1 MTDFLVGQDYNGG
14 HAGKPAAK
22 GGRAVVLYPDLAF
35 FLNSLTDLL
44 ALSATAKLA
53 GLPLRW
59 RRLLAAALL
68 GGVYGAACLLPPLA
82 FAGGLLPQAG
92 IAMALVWIAFRRKET
107 FLRQLLL
114 FWLLSCAMGGALM
127 ALPQLLQNGS
137 GTKILKKL
145 NWKVFFLA
153 GGTCYFL
160 LSVSFRDGAR
170 HAIAGELTSCMIGRA
185 GKTVRLRTLLDSGH
199 TLTDPATGGPVL
211 IVEAAALESL
221 WTPAEAPILASLT
234 EQGAAWCLA
243 RLEGRGHF
251 RLLPYRAVGV
261 DRGVLLCFTA
271 DSVAV
276 GNKNYGPTAVALSP
290 GAVSSEGGYAAL
302 WSGKDRRND
311 HAA

>member
-1 MTDFLVGQDYNGG
+1 MGQDYNGG
-14 HAGKPAAK
+14 HAGKPAVK

-53 GLPLRW
+53 GLPLRR
-59 RRLLAAALL
+59 RRLLGAAAL

-127 ALPQLLQNGS
+127 ALTQLMQS
-137 GTKILKKL
+137 DTGTDILEKL
-145 NWKVFFLA
+145 NWKVFFLV
-153 GGTCYFL
+153 GGICYFL
-160 LSVSFRDGAR
+160 LSVVFRDGAR
-170 HAIAGELTSCMIGRA
+170 HAIAGELSPCMIERA
-185 GKTVRLRTLLDSGH
+185 GKKVRLRALLDSGH

-211 IVEAAALESL
+211 IVEAAALEDL
-221 WTPAEAPILASLT
+221 WAPAEARILRSLG
-234 EQGAAWCLA
+234 EQGPAWCLA
-243 RLEGRGHF
+243 HLEEPGNF
-251 RLLPYRAVGV
+251 RMLPYRAVGV
-261 DRGVLLCFTA
+261 DCGMLLCFTA
-271 DSVAV
+271 DSVTV
-276 GNKNYGPTAVALSP
+276 GKERYGPTAAALSP

-302 WSGKDRRND
+302 WSGNEGRQN